1 MMPCGPRDVNSKG
14 DAMFNRKIALAP
26 CLTTLVG
33 IALAHAAIA
42 QVLPSG
48 ETYLPMIGITLG
60 QTLQINL
67 VAYPPDPCFAQMGF
81 LDSNGAFVGRV
92 SEVTLQPGQA
102 ASLSI
107 EGASLT
113 SALGQRVELMPQ
125 VVVNPNS
132 ASVCHATAEVF
143 GDLIGTTTVLAV
155 GTQGYASNPA
165 FGLSHMTIFETARLN
180 IAAFPPDPCN
190 ATISFVDG
198 NGSLIGNS
206 LKRVQLASGQAAY
219 LDLKGLTLLSGLG
232 QRASVRPIVTLNS
245 APPGA
250 AADANVC
257 AVSAE
262 IYDNF
267 DGATDFFYPPGP
279 CNPATGTCALTP

>member
-1 MMPCGPRDVNSKG
+1 MNRKG
-14 DAMFNRKIALAP
+14 DAMINRKIALAP
-26 CLTTLVG
+26 CLTMLVG
-33 IALAHAAIA
+33 IVASHAARA

-48 ETYLPMIGITLG
+48 ETYFPMIGMTVG

-67 VAYPPDPCFAQMGF
+67 VAYPPDPCFAQLGF
-81 LDSNGAFVGRV
+81 LDSNGALVGHV
-92 SEVTLQPGQA
+92 SNVTLQPGQS

-107 EGASLT
+107 EGNSLT
-113 SALGQRVELMPQ
+113 SAFGQRVELMPQ
-125 VVVNPNS
+125 VVVSPNS
-132 ASVCHATAEVF
+132 PSVCHATAEVF
-143 GDLIGTTTVLAV
+143 GDLIGATTVLAL
-155 GTQGYASNPA
+155 GAQAYPLNPE
-165 FGLSHMTIFETARLN
+165 FGLSHLTIFETARLN

-198 NGSLIGNS
+198 NGALIGNS
-206 LKRVQLASGQAAY
+206 LKSVQLAGGQAAY

-232 QRASVRPIVTLNS
+232 QRASVRPVVTLNS

-250 AADANVC
+250 AATANVC

-262 IYDNF
+262 VYDNF

-279 CNPATGTCALTP
+279 CDPATGTCALTQ